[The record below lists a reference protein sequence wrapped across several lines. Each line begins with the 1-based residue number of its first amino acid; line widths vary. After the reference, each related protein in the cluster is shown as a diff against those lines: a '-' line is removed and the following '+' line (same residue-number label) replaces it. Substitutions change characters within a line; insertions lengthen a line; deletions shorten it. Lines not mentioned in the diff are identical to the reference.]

1 MLLLRLCSVPL
12 FQCSSLAP
20 FFSSQLYSA
29 FSVQFCL
36 HREELALYIVMV
48 WSEKEAL
55 VCEDAWGTVVDIDKT
70 SVDKKDELRHFPSP
84 GSG

>member
-1 MLLLRLCSVPL
+1 
-12 FQCSSLAP
+12 
-20 FFSSQLYSA
+20 
-29 FSVQFCL
+29 
-36 HREELALYIVMV
+36 MV